1 MIGLAEIIARLQAV
15 ATKPYEVNRARK
27 FELPATFFKVCQTI
41 DMYLSFM
48 RSEIEFF
55 FNFETKI
62 VLEKYMSFKPL
73 TMLRRVNRNIETNIL
88 IILIELSKA
97 P

>member
-15 ATKPYEVNRARK
+15 ATRPYEVNRARK

-48 RSEIEFF
+48 RLKFF
-55 FNFETKI
+55 M
-62 VLEKYMSFKPL
+62 KY
-73 TMLRRVNRNIETNIL
+73 
-88 IILIELSKA
+88 
-97 P
+97 